1 LYVIADEEIDGDA
14 YLGLTESILSNIMHF
29 KAGQIVKIL
38 KHIASFN
45 AVS

>member
-1 LYVIADEEIDGDA
+1 LHETADEEIDGDA
-14 YLGLTESILSNIMHF
+14 YLGLTESISSNIMHF

-45 AVS
+45 TVS